1 MRSIDYMA
9 KKKANMDDNLGR
21 QFEKLNDLVSALRH
35 PDKGCPWDLTQ
46 DETTVKPYVIEEAY
60 EVLEA
65 LETGDR
71 EKIREELGDLLFQ
84 VLFLSRIFEEKSDFS
99 IIDILSGTHDKMKSR
114 HPHIFGTGDAR
125 TVEDVL
131 QNWEKLK
138 KKEKREKGSIFE
150 GLPASL
156 PALLTAD
163 QITRRAARVGFDW
176 ENPEDILEKLEEEI
190 KELKKAIAGGDT
202 EACRGEVGDVLFT
215 LVNIARRKGMNAED
229 ALRVTNR
236 KFIERFKYIENQ
248 LGERGKTLFE
258 ASMEEMDSLWDEAKR
273 AENEIKG
280 TGRK

>member
-1 MRSIDYMA
+1 MA
-9 KKKANMDDNLGR
+9 KNKADRGDGLGR
-21 QFEKLNDLVSALRH
+21 QFEKLNKLVSALRH
-35 PDKGCPWDLTQ
+35 PDKGCPWDLAQ

-65 LETGDR
+65 LEAGDR

-84 VLFLSRIFEEKSDFS
+84 VLFLARIFEEKGDFS
-99 IIDILSGTHDKMKSR
+99 MIDILSLTHHKMKSR

-138 KKEKREKGSIFE
+138 KKEKREKESIFE

-163 QITRRAARVGFDW
+163 QITRRAARVSFDW
-176 ENPEDILEKLEEEI
+176 KNPEDILEKLDEEVR
-190 KELKKAIAGGDT
+190 ELKKVIAGEDK
-202 EACRGEVGDVLFT
+202 EACLGEIGDVLFT
-215 LVNIARRKGMNAED
+215 LVNIARRRGLNAEE

-236 KFIERFKYIENQ
+236 KFVERFGYIEKK
-248 LGERGKTLFE
+248 LGERGKTLFQ
-258 ASMEEMDSLWDEAKR
+258 ASLEEMDSLWDEAKE
-273 AENEIKG
+273 AEVG
-280 TGRK
+280 TKRTRRK